1 MHDHWEDGV
10 PTYVQVEAERLIE
23 HPNCTSQ
30 RGRGTVTDIHSFLL

>member
-1 MHDHWEDGV
+1 MDTFTHTMHDHWEDGA

-30 RGRGTVTDIHSFLL
+30 RGEEQ